1 MKPSTSLL
9 LLCGVVAVGAIAH
22 CGGSSTPQSPSSQS
36 TLPAVTTTTTT
47 RPAGIVL
54 PAGMVCDPTP
64 PPLYRMLPQPWRQR
78 GDGWILDSSPQVMNV
93 DNYCDRVGIGAGRF
107 CFTRPENDPQRTA
120 CDYLAVGQASD
131 TGRWG
136 PTWTIDGRP
145 CDPPNTTGGS
155 NPCVNYM
162 DNQFKAIAKGSGVY
176 QACASP
182 LAKFDPDQGSLCGA
196 TQVQIP

>member
-1 MKPSTSLL
+1 MKPSTSVL
-9 LLCGVVAVGAIAH
+9 LLCGVVALGAIAH
-22 CGGSSTPQSPSSQS
+22 CGGGSSGGQGPS
-36 TLPAVTTTTTT
+36 TLPTQPATTTTT

-64 PPLYRMLPQPWRQR
+64 PPLYRMEPKMWMQR
-78 GDGWILDSSPQVMNV
+78 GGGGWILDSKPRVMNV

-107 CFTRPENDPQRTA
+107 CDTRPEGNPQRQA

-136 PTWTIDGRP
+136 PTWTLDGKA
-145 CDPPNTTGGS
+145 CDPPGNAGGT
-155 NPCVNYM
+155 NRCLNAPTE
-162 DNQFKAIAKGSGVY
+162 QFQVIAKGPGLY

-182 LAKFDPDQGSLCGA
+182 LARVDPEGSRCGEV
-196 TQVQIP
+196 QVP